1 GDRVELDL
9 DSVRTV
15 GSAGDQLPMTAT
27 AADVLS
33 VQVSGR
39 EIAAAGLHAELG
51 DPAKLLSEAFAE
63 LEVL

>member
-1 GDRVELDL
+1 
-9 DSVRTV
+9 
-15 GSAGDQLPMTAT
+15 MTAT

-63 LEVL
+63 LEVP